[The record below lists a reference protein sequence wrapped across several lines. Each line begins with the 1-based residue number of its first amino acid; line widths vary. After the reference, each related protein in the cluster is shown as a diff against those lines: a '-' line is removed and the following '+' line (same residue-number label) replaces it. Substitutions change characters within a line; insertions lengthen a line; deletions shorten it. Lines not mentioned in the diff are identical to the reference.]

1 MAFPWHRAWR
11 GQRRTRRAPAAFE
24 PLESRRV
31 LDGAARPFI
40 DLGPSDNVALDQPRV
55 TVEFGDAL
63 GRSIGPDIFNSWLLD
78 TGANTV
84 LAFQTAIDD
93 MNESPPAYEVEGR
106 FEEIGVGG
114 TQLFDVSAPYRLDF
128 AGTSGVRQTL
138 QGARIISDATRDVSM
153 FGPFGIVGM
162 PAMTERVTTLDFT
175 PWEKFSEGNFLM
187 HTEFSLEVP
196 APAGPRYS
204 VSIDDRVSF
213 SPDGHVIEGDYPPV
227 WADIPFFTVDV
238 LHGGRTVTGDF
249 MFDTGAQVTIISSA
263 VAFSLGLDSNLD
275 GVLDSTDVGYTR
287 TETVGGVGGS
297 RDAPVFM
304 IDSVHVPTDQ
314 GVDLVWT
321 DLLWLVVDIA
331 PGIDGV
337 FGFDNMTS
345 GWIEATLGA
354 TTAGGSGSIRQSHL
368 DFRGWETAGT
378 GKIHFDINPDLAAVQ
393 LPEGPGA
400 VIVEPGGAT
409 TVSESGH
416 QDTYT
421 MALRVRPA
429 ADVVVELVTKPT
441 QLVAHPLGQPSA
453 TSIRFTPDDWNVPRT
468 VVVRAVDDATEQSLH
483 RSGIR
488 HVATSADPAYH
499 GVGMPQ
505 VLVNIIDDDYAAVMV
520 LPTDL
525 QTDVAEGGATD
536 TYDLVLVRAP
546 TENVTIALVP
556 SGGQVT
562 AVGADTGLTSLTF
575 TPATWN
581 QPQTVR
587 VTAVDDAVVEGPHRA
602 YVSHQ
607 ILSGDAQYAEA
618 FAIPEIVFIT
628 DNDVAVVANPPTV
641 TVSSASVSGTVGE
654 TLAAG
659 GTWSAPDAGHA
670 VTLAASLGSVTQLA
684 GGTWTWSHVAS
695 APLGAEAV
703 TITATDD
710 RGLSA
715 QTTFTVTARGA
726 PASVVAIAGDGGA
739 ALSWAAPAAA
749 PGLLVTGYRVER
761 STDDGLT
768 WSTPI
773 DTTGGATALAVTGLV
788 NGTPYRFRVAAHDA
802 GGTGPFSAPSTA
814 VTPAAVPSAP
824 AAPGAEA
831 GDGTATVTW
840 TAPAA
845 NGSAISGYR
854 LEASGDDG
862 VTWAAVSMPAGTV
875 TSYLVT
881 GLANGTAYRFRVAAD
896 NGVGGGPFSAP
907 STAVTPQGAPGSSV
921 GITATAGNGTV
932 TLAWTAPGDDGGS
945 PVVDYRLEMSLDG
958 GKVWAAVS
966 RAPSAATGQVV
977 AGLANGMAYVFR
989 VAAVNGV
996 GTGPFA
1002 VSPEAIP
1009 ALPAGVP
1016 TALVAK
1022 RGDGTATLTWK
1033 APVANGGSPIVDYAI
1048 ERSSDGGKTWTTVD
1062 RQPSSATTATV
1073 AGLVNGTLYVFR
1085 VAAVNSVGPAAFTLK
1100 SAAIMPAAV
1109 PGPVTA
1115 LSAVRGHRQVTLTW
1129 TAPASSGGLPI
1140 RDHAVEWSLDGG
1152 ATWRAVPHA
1161 PSPASRIVVR
1171 GLTNG
1176 RDYLFRV
1183 AATNTLGRGAAGE
1196 IAGPVTPATLP
1207 AAPTALTVTRGDGRV
1222 ALAWRAPVA
1231 DGGSRIDEYVA
1242 ESSRDGGKTWQ
1253 AAARVTAT
1261 TAVVEGLSNGT
1272 TYLFRVVA
1280 RNAVGAGAFARS
1292 AAIVPATIPGM
1303 PADLAVTRTGTTA
1316 VVSWA
1321 APVSNGGRPIVD
1333 YRLQWSIDGGETWKT
1348 VVRKPVASLRV
1359 SLAGVPADATLRV
1372 RLVAATVVGVGE
1384 AAEAVSGPA

>member
-11 GQRRTRRAPAAFE
+11 GERRRRRARAAFE
-24 PLESRRV
+24 PLEPRRV
-31 LDGAARPFI
+31 LDGGARPFI

-63 GRSIGPDIFNSWLLD
+63 DRSIGPDIFNSWLLD

-93 MNESPPAYEVEGR
+93 MNESPPAYVVEGK

-114 TQLFDVSAPYRLDF
+114 TQLFDISAPYRLDF
-128 AGTSGVRQTL
+128 AGSSGVRQTL

-187 HTEFSLEVP
+187 QTEFAMEVP

-213 SPDGHVIEGDYPPV
+213 SPDGHVLEGNFPPV

-304 IDSVHVPTDQ
+304 IDAVHVPTDQ

-416 QDTYT
+416 QDTYSI
-421 MALRVRPA
+421 ALRARPA

-505 VLVNIIDDDYAAVMV
+505 VLVNIIDNDYAAVMV

-525 QTDVAEGGATD
+525 QTDVAEGGAGD

-607 ILSGDAQYAEA
+607 IVSGDAQYAEA

-641 TVSSASVSGTVGE
+641 TASQASVSGTVGE

-659 GTWSAPDAGHA
+659 GTW
-670 VTLAASLGSVTQLA
+670 
-684 GGTWTWSHVAS
+684 
-695 APLGAEAV
+695 
-703 TITATDD
+703 
-710 RGLSA
+710 
-715 QTTFTVTARGA
+715 
-726 PASVVAIAGDGGA
+726 
-739 ALSWAAPAAA
+739 
-749 PGLLVTGYRVER
+749 
-761 STDDGLT
+761 
-768 WSTPI
+768 
-773 DTTGGATALAVTGLV
+773 
-788 NGTPYRFRVAAHDA
+788 
-802 GGTGPFSAPSTA
+802 
-814 VTPAAVPSAP
+814 
-824 AAPGAEA
+824 
-831 GDGTATVTW
+831 
-840 TAPAA
+840 
-845 NGSAISGYR
+845 
-854 LEASGDDG
+854 
-862 VTWAAVSMPAGTV
+862 
-875 TSYLVT
+875 
-881 GLANGTAYRFRVAAD
+881 
-896 NGVGGGPFSAP
+896 
-907 STAVTPQGAPGSSV
+907 
-921 GITATAGNGTV
+921 
-932 TLAWTAPGDDGGS
+932 
-945 PVVDYRLEMSLDG
+945 
-958 GKVWAAVS
+958 
-966 RAPSAATGQVV
+966 
-977 AGLANGMAYVFR
+977 
-989 VAAVNGV
+989 
-996 GTGPFA
+996 
-1002 VSPEAIP
+1002 
-1009 ALPAGVP
+1009 
-1016 TALVAK
+1016 
-1022 RGDGTATLTWK
+1022 
-1033 APVANGGSPIVDYAI
+1033 
-1048 ERSSDGGKTWTTVD
+1048 
-1062 RQPSSATTATV
+1062 
-1073 AGLVNGTLYVFR
+1073 
-1085 VAAVNSVGPAAFTLK
+1085 
-1100 SAAIMPAAV
+1100 
-1109 PGPVTA
+1109 
-1115 LSAVRGHRQVTLTW
+1115 
-1129 TAPASSGGLPI
+1129 
-1140 RDHAVEWSLDGG
+1140 
-1152 ATWRAVPHA
+1152 
-1161 PSPASRIVVR
+1161 
-1171 GLTNG
+1171 
-1176 RDYLFRV
+1176 
-1183 AATNTLGRGAAGE
+1183 
-1196 IAGPVTPATLP
+1196 
-1207 AAPTALTVTRGDGRV
+1207 
-1222 ALAWRAPVA
+1222 
-1231 DGGSRIDEYVA
+1231 
-1242 ESSRDGGKTWQ
+1242 
-1253 AAARVTAT
+1253 
-1261 TAVVEGLSNGT
+1261 
-1272 TYLFRVVA
+1272 
-1280 RNAVGAGAFARS
+1280 
-1292 AAIVPATIPGM
+1292 
-1303 PADLAVTRTGTTA
+1303 
-1316 VVSWA
+1316 
-1321 APVSNGGRPIVD
+1321 
-1333 YRLQWSIDGGETWKT
+1333 
-1348 VVRKPVASLRV
+1348 
-1359 SLAGVPADATLRV
+1359 
-1372 RLVAATVVGVGE
+1372 
-1384 AAEAVSGPA
+1384 